1 MNVIEIKNLTKYYGK
16 TKGIENLNL
25 QIAEGEIFGF
35 LGPNG
40 AGKTTTIKTI
50 LNFYRADKGEVLI
63 FGKNNRQNYVEILK
77 EAGYL
82 PGDVQLFDR
91 LSGKKMISLTKKFY
105 NHRDHDQYTTELIS
119 RLQCEVNTPYKKLSK
134 GNKQKI
140 GILLA
145 LFHQPKLL
153 ILDEPTA
160 GLDPLSQNEFYR
172 LLKEI
177 NKKGTTIFFS
187 SHNLYEVEK
196 ICDRVGI
203 IRDGNLVAV
212 ETIEELRRRRRKKV
226 EIIFAAGF
234 NKEEFAAIPGIEI
247 ISAGEKNLQL
257 YVEASSMD
265 DLLAILAKQ
274 KVIDITAYYP
284 DLEEIFLQFYQDIRV
299 RRL

>member
-1 MNVIEIKNLTKYYGK
+1 MNIIEAKNLTKYYGQ
-16 TKGIENLNL
+16 TKGVENLNL
-25 QIAEGEIFGF
+25 QISAGEIFGF

-50 LNFYRADKGEVLI
+50 LNFYRADKGEVLV
-63 FGKNNRQNYVEILK
+63 FGKDNRKNYVEILG
-77 EAGYL
+77 EIGYL

-91 LSGKKMISLTKKFY
+91 LSGQKMISLTKKFY
-105 NHRDHDQYTTELIS
+105 DQRNHDHYTEELIN
-119 RLQCEVNTPYKKLSK
+119 RLQCEVNVPYKKLSK

-140 GILLA
+140 GVLLA

-160 GLDPLSQNEFYR
+160 GLDPISQNEFYR
-172 LLKEI
+172 VLKEI

-203 IRDGNLVAV
+203 IRDGGLVAV

-226 EIIFAAGF
+226 EIVFADSF
-234 NKEEFAAIPGIEI
+234 NKEEFAAISGIEI
-247 ISAGEKNLQL
+247 ISANEKNLQL
-257 YVEASSMD
+257 YVEANSMD
-265 DLLAILAKQ
+265 NLLEKLARQ
-274 KVIDITAYYP
+274 KVLDVTAYYP
-284 DLEEIFLQFYQDIRV
+284 DLEEIFLQFYREGK
-299 RRL
+299 